1 MQTANDVRRLS
12 LSLPEAEAKSHFD
25 HPDFRVR
32 NKIFAS
38 LKNDQIAVIKLTMEQ
53 QEVMCAAEPEV
64 FVALPNGW
72 GRQGWT
78 QIILAKA
85 DEAALLAGLKTAWR
99 NVAPKKL
106 QPAYVADALA
116 QSAPLRM

>member
-1 MQTANDVRRLS
+1 VQSAADLKSLV

-38 LKNDQIAVIKLTMEQ
+38 LKSDGIAVIKLTLDQ
-53 QEVMCAAEPEV
+53 QEVMCAAEPDV

-78 QIILAKA
+78 QVMLAKA
-85 DEAALLAGLKTAWR
+85 DQATLLGALKTAWR
-99 NVAPKKL
+99 NVAPKKMQL
-106 QPAYVADALA
+106 
-116 QSAPLRM
+116 

>member
-1 MQTANDVRRLS
+1 MTMQTASDVRRLC
-12 LSLPEAEAKSHFD
+12 LSLPEAEGRSHFD

-38 LKNDQIAVIKLTMEQ
+38 LKNDQIAVIKLTREQ
-53 QEVMCAAEPEV
+53 QDIMCAGAPDV
-64 FVALPNGW
+64 FAALPNGW

-78 QIILAKA
+78 QIQLAA
-85 DEAALLAGLKTAWR
+85 ANEATLLAGLKTAWR

-106 QPAYVADALA
+106 QL
-116 QSAPLRM
+116 

>member
-1 MQTANDVRRLS
+1 MLTADDVRRFS
-12 LSLPEAEAKSHFD
+12 LCLPEAEAKSHFD

-78 QIILAKA
+78 QIMLVKA
-85 DEAALLAGLKTAWR
+85 DEAALR

-106 QPAYVADALA
+106 L
-116 QSAPLRM
+116 L

>member
-1 MQTANDVRRLS
+1 MQTSDDLRRLAMA
-12 LSLPEAEAKSHFD
+12 LPEAEAKSHFD

-38 LKNDQIAVIKLTMEQ
+38 LKTSQIAVIKLTVQQ
-53 QEVMCAAEPEV
+53 QEVMCSAEPKV

-78 QIILAKA
+78 QIILAEA
-85 DEAALLAGLKTAWR
+85 DESALAAGLKTAWR
-99 NVAPKKL
+99 NVAPKTL
-106 QPAYVADALA
+106 QL
-116 QSAPLRM
+116 

>member
-1 MQTANDVRRLS
+1 MQTADDVRRLATA
-12 LSLPEAEAKSHFD
+12 LPEVEAKSHFD

-38 LKNDQIAVIKLTMEQ
+38 LKTDKIAVIKLTIEQ
-53 QEVMCAAEPEV
+53 RDVMCSAEPKV

-78 QIILAKA
+78 QVILAEA
-85 DEAALLAGLKTAWR
+85 DDAALAAGLKTAWR

-106 QPAYVADALA
+106 QL
-116 QSAPLRM
+116 

>member
-1 MQTANDVRRLS
+1 MLTADDVRRFS

-78 QIILAKA
+78 QIMLAKA
-85 DEAALLAGLKTAWR
+85 DESALLAGLKTAWR

-106 QPAYVADALA
+106 L
-116 QSAPLRM
+116 L

>member
-1 MQTANDVRRLS
+1 MQTAADVRRLS

-32 NKIFAS
+32 NKIFAA
-38 LKNDQIAVIKLTMEQ
+38 LKTDQIAVIKLTVEQ
-53 QEVMCAAEPEV
+53 QDVMCAAEPGV

-78 QIILAKA
+78 QVILAKA
-85 DEAALLAGLKTAWR
+85 DESALLAGLKTAWR

-106 QPAYVADALA
+106 QL
-116 QSAPLRM
+116 